1 MRYSKAQILQEVRTV
16 IDQNQAEKGID
27 EIELDCDTLEL
38 DDIIERNITAGAT
51 RVLLTCPLRMISNDG
66 VKDLPK
72 TVSASASAT
81 PKVDTE
87 KETDTGDSSIGS
99 IGGITGGV
107 TDVVTVLK
115 IVADEDG
122 LAIIPLPKD
131 YLRLTLADMD
141 GWEHPVREAILDTDE
156 LAKACKSRFKAIRP
170 NKYRPCAVEGQ
181 KDGSPVL
188 RLYGAEAGSEIT
200 QAQYLPTPSF
210 DSDNTILLPS
220 LAFDAI
226 VYYIAALTLQTL
238 GEKSWAELMQM
249 SQIMCGYEQNEQK
262 ERSAK

>member
-16 IDQNQAEKGID
+16 IDQNQTENAID
-27 EIELDCDTLEL
+27 GVELDCDTLEL
-38 DDIIERNITAGAT
+38 DDIIERNITIGAT

-72 TVSASASAT
+72 TVSVSAS
-81 PKVDTE
+81 PKVDAE
-87 KETDTGDSSIGS
+87 NGTGAGDGSVGS
-99 IGGITGGV
+99 IGDTTGGITDA
-107 TDVVTVLK
+107 TALK
-115 IVADEDG
+115 IVADENG

-141 GWEHPVREAILDTDE
+141 GWEHPVREAVTDTSD
-156 LAKACKSRFKAIRP
+156 LAKTCKSRFKAIRP
-170 NKYRPCAVEGQ
+170 NKYRPCVVEGQ
-181 KDGSPVL
+181 KDGGPVL
-188 RLYGAEAGSEIT
+188 NLYGAEAGGEIT
-200 QAQYLPTPSF
+200 QAQYLPAPSF
-210 DSDNTILLPS
+210 ESDNTILFPS

-249 SQIMCGYEQNEQK
+249 SQIMCRFEQNEQK